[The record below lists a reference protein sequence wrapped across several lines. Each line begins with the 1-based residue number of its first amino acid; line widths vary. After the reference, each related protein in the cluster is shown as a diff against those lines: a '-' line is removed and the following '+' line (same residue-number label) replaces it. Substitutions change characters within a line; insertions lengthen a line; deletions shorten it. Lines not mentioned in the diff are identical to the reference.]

1 MKRFKENLKEEEK
14 LALKRAE
21 VTANKADRKVAV
33 NKAKLELQT
42 KRIEKVRGVW
52 DHCSEVY

>member
-21 VTANKADRKVAV
+21 VTANKANRKVAV
-33 NKAKLELQT
+33 NKAKLDLQT
-42 KRIEKVRGVW
+42 KRIEKVRSVQ
-52 DHCSEVY
+52 SL